1 MTHRLVPRIVGTRN
15 GHGERVPDPDA
26 GNSPFSAATGPLR
39 ISTATKIIGQL
50 DGFPLSVDR
59 CGKAVELGF
68 RPLGAA
74 LPVPEHEFNP
84 PNPNP

>member
-1 MTHRLVPRIVGTRN
+1 MFRDL
-15 GHGERVPDPDA
+15 A
-26 GNSPFSAATGPLR
+26 SPATAAASKNASIAPKKGCFLEPACL
-39 ISTATKIIGQL
+39 SKINGQL